1 MTIAEVISLEPGT
14 RFRTTT
20 TRKDI
25 FWEVVSRDDSK
36 RKYVMDMHVKQERTT
51 IEMSF
56 DILKICARRIVVID
70 GEHDA
75 RSINGKKQ

>member
-1 MTIAEVISLEPGT
+1 MTVAEVISLEPGT

-36 RKYVMDMHVKQERTT
+36 RKYVVNMHVKQEQYTDE
-51 IEMSF
+51 ISF
-56 DILKICARRIVVID
+56 DILKICARSVVVID
-70 GEHDA
+70 GEH
-75 RSINGKKQ
+75 

>member
-14 RFRTTT
+14 RFHTKP
-20 TRKDI
+20 TRKDV

-36 RKYVMDMHVKQERTT
+36 RKYVVNMHIKQELST

-56 DILKICARRIVVID
+56 DILKRCARSIVVID
-70 GEHDA
+70 GEQ
-75 RSINGKKQ
+75 I